1 MVLSQVLG
9 KLVEDSGFSPE
20 AAADLHKQLYRQKLN
35 QLVSKKKLTSGDQEE
50 LKRIRRI
57 LCISTDVASQ
67 VGRGRGWHQAHTMH
81 LN

>member
-1 MVLSQVLG
+1 LFSLKVLG

-35 QLVSKKKLTSGDQEE
+35 QQVSKKKLTNEDLEE

-57 LCISTDVASQ
+57 LCIPQDVADQ
-67 VGRGRGWHQAHTMH
+67 VGFWGGWV
-81 LN
+81 